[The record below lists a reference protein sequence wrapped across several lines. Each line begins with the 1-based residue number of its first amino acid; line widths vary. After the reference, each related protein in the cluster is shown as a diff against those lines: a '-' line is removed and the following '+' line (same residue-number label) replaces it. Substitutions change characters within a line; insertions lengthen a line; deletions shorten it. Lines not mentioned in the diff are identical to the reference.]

1 MEYSLDYKQ
10 LASSISIPEIKS
22 NCRFWMLRT
31 KDGYFYQEF
40 LKEGFVAIGWNIITA
55 DNLKEDDELLK
66 LKIENAYPPN
76 KKVPGNAL
84 NKCKRFICD
93 LKKDDIILIVG
104 SNEIA
109 FAKIGEYYEDNNP
122 AWTST
127 KELEVHAQIETK
139 TSTNEILRCPYKK
152 RRKIELIRKIP
163 ITTIT
168 PILYKVLAA
177 NRHSLSE
184 IKVYKDAVL
193 ESCYEIF
200 IYEKKLSLV
209 FHIDQNKPI
218 KSTDYITFIYAA
230 TKLIPAEVT
239 IKSSIHSPGEIILS
253 IVDYIQLHP
262 SCILA
267 LWLVIFGGNFKDFE
281 ITSIASIASNLIN
294 FKTNKE
300 LKQLEVEEKKLEIE
314 KKKIELE
321 KEKLVLEGY
330 LSQFSESAQNMN
342 VRPVDSNVI
351 DFDTIILGKDK
362 NKNKNNNKI

>member
-1 MEYSLDYKQ
+1 M
-10 LASSISIPEIKS
+10 
-22 NCRFWMLRT
+22 
-31 KDGYFYQEF
+31 
-40 LKEGFVAIGWNIITA
+40 
-55 DNLKEDDELLK
+55 
-66 LKIENAYPPN
+66 
-76 KKVPGNAL
+76 
-84 NKCKRFICD
+84 
-93 LKKDDIILIVG
+93 
-104 SNEIA
+104 
-109 FAKIGEYYEDNNP
+109 
-122 AWTST
+122 
-127 KELEVHAQIETK
+127 
-139 TSTNEILRCPYKK
+139 
-152 RRKIELIRKIP
+152 
-163 ITTIT
+163 
-168 PILYKVLAA
+168 
-177 NRHSLSE
+177 
-184 IKVYKDAVL
+184 L

-253 IVDYIQLHP
+253 IVDYIQLHLVD
-262 SCILA
+262 ILV
-267 LWLVIFGGNFKDFE
+267 LWLIIFGGKFKDFE

-321 KEKLVLEGY
+321 KEKMVLEGY

-362 NKNKNNNKI
+362 NNNKI